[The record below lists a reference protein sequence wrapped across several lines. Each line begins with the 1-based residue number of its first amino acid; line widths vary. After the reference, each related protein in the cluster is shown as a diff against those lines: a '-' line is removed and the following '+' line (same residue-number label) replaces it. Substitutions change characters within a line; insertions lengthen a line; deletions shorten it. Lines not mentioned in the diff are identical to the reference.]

1 MDFGYF
7 LRRFDYEC
15 HIDPDTEAVVFEN
28 ERITYRELRD
38 RGNQFAQALLSLDV
52 SKGDR
57 VAVLLRNCAEWFDI
71 FFGIAS
77 LGAVMVPV
85 NFLLKSKEVEFIL
98 IDSGASILVVGE
110 DLLGLVDLHKE
121 NTPELREVICI
132 GKGASPSPVLSFEEL
147 TRKAKDVALQE
158 MMVQTED
165 LFILQYTSGTTGFPK
180 GVMHTQGA
188 VLWNSFHQIGD
199 FNVTENE
206 RYLCVPGLCWA
217 AGLHDFTLPTLWMGG
232 TVILMPSGGLDIANL
247 LTLIEKEQ
255 ITKVLLVPTILKQFV
270 DYPDLS
276 PDRVESL
283 DVVLTGAESVP
294 VTVIEK
300 FNLLLP
306 GSTLLQGYG
315 LSEGPTIALYLK
327 EKDAIRKIGSTGKP
341 STNCELIVADDSME
355 KVPPGVKGEI
365 LIRSPATMVGYWKQP
380 EATLKAFEGGW
391 LHTGDLAEYDGEG
404 FIYITGR
411 KKDMY
416 ISGGLNVYPAEI
428 ENVILKDP
436 DVLEAAVIAT
446 HDEKWGEVG
455 CAVLVPR
462 EEQEIDIG
470 RLKRLC
476 SEELAGYKVP
486 KRYIIRKEALPKTAS
501 GKIKKFELV

>member
-1 MDFGYF
+1 V
-7 LRRFDYEC
+7 
-15 HIDPDTEAVVFEN
+15 DPDKEAVVFEN

-38 RGNQFAQALLSLDV
+38 RGNRFAQTLLSLGV
-52 SKGDR
+52 NKGDR
-57 VAVLLRNCAEWFDI
+57 VAVLLRNCTEWFDV

-98 IDSGASILVVGE
+98 NDSGAAILLVGE
-110 DLLGLVDLHKE
+110 GLLPLVDLQKE
-121 NTPELREVICI
+121 NTPGLREIICV
-132 GKGASPSPVLSFEEL
+132 GKWTTPALSFEEL
-147 TRKAKDVALQE
+147 TRKAGKAPLQNIRVE
-158 MMVQTED
+158 TDD

-180 GVMHTQGA
+180 GVMHTQGS
-188 VLWNSFHQIGD
+188 VLWNSFHQLGD
-199 FNVTENE
+199 FSVTENE

-232 TVILMPSGGLDIANL
+232 TVILLPSGGLDIAHL
-247 LTLIEKEQ
+247 LTLIEKEK

-276 PDRVESL
+276 PDRVSSL
-283 DVVLTGAESVP
+283 DAVLTGAESVP

-300 FNLLLP
+300 FNRLLP

-355 KVPPGVKGEI
+355 KVPQGVKGEI
-365 LIRSPATMVGYWKQP
+365 LIRSPATMTGYWKQP
-380 EATLKAFEGGW
+380 EATRETFEGGW
-391 LHTGDLAEYDGEG
+391 LHTGDLAEYDEEG

-428 ENVILKDP
+428 ENVILRNP
-436 DVLEAAVIAT
+436 DVLEAAVIGT

-462 EEQEIDIG
+462 EGQEIDIE
-470 RLKRLC
+470 RLKKSC

-486 KRYIIRKEALPKTAS
+486 KRYIIRKEPLPRTAS
-501 GKIKKFELV
+501 GKIKKYELLDD